1 MTPEDWQR
9 VKPILA
15 SALELDP
22 ANRASFLKEA
32 CADPSL
38 REEIQSLI
46 FAHEQAGALNSAALP
61 SFPESVLSTRLQLT
75 SGTRLGDFQ
84 ILSLLGAG
92 GMGEVYRA
100 RDLRLERDVAIK
112 VLPKF
117 VSFDPERLRRFEQEA
132 KAAAGLNHPNI
143 LAVFQMGTH
152 EGAPY
157 LVSELLEGETL
168 REQVK
173 RGPMPPKKA
182 VDYGVQIAHGLAAAH
197 EKGIVHRDLK
207 PENLFVTR
215 DGRIKILDF
224 GLAKLLHAEGETQL
238 TKQTLDTQPGAVL
251 GTVGYMSPEQVRGLA
266 ADHRAD
272 IFAFG
277 AILYELLTG
286 KRAFHKS
293 TFADTMSA
301 ILNDD
306 PPPASQVS
314 PSVPH
319 AIERAV
325 HRCLEKRP
333 EQRFQSASDLGFALE
348 ALSDS
353 EAAPAG
359 GVAKSRSALPLKAIF
374 AVLLVAALI
383 WIGSTLFSQPAP
395 LKLGRAVQLTNDG
408 KMKDRLVTDGTR
420 LYFDEQVADNV
431 TIAQVSTFGGE
442 TGNLPTVMPFPQIED
457 ISPRGSELLI
467 KAEGADVDAALWLLP
482 VPSGAPRRL
491 GNVSASIA
499 SWLPDG
505 ERIAYVKADTDLYV
519 VNADGTGS
527 NKLLSKSG
535 IQGVASS
542 PDGRWFRLNIWDKQ
556 RQKTALW
563 EVRADGSDLH
573 QVLPIEWNKRSH
585 ICCAHWTG
593 DGKYFLFVATNLDFG
608 GGGDIWAL
616 SECHLPLFGCKAR
629 PVQLTDGPLAYRE
642 PIPSRDGRKIFTIGE
657 QKRAEVIR
665 YDNRSR
671 QYTRLLSG
679 SSAVGVEY
687 SRDGQWVT
695 WVSYPENTLWCS
707 KVDGSDRR
715 QLTFPPLVIL
725 FPRWSPDSKRIAF
738 TTHEPD
744 RPWKI
749 YTISRDG
756 GTPEPLFLE
765 EHRQLLAA
773 WGPNGNSVAIGRPNR
788 ENPMAI
794 ELLDL
799 KTGKATEIP
808 GSQDLWQPA
817 WSPDGRYIVAQSKD
831 YRRLMVFDS
840 TIGKWTEM
848 AQGILSGSQ
857 FSHDSKY
864 VYFEDFGKAVYRVPV
879 QGGKKELVVDFKD
892 LRRPIV
898 PSWALWFGLTPDDSL
913 LTMRDLG
920 TQEIYAFD
928 VLP

>member
-1 MTPEDWQR
+1 M
-9 VKPILA
+9 
-15 SALELDP
+15 
-22 ANRASFLKEA
+22 
-32 CADPSL
+32 
-38 REEIQSLI
+38 
-46 FAHEQAGALNSAALP
+46 
-61 SFPESVLSTRLQLT
+61 
-75 SGTRLGDFQ
+75 
-84 ILSLLGAG
+84 
-92 GMGEVYRA
+92 
-100 RDLRLERDVAIK
+100 
-112 VLPKF
+112 
-117 VSFDPERLRRFEQEA
+117 
-132 KAAAGLNHPNI
+132 
-143 LAVFQMGTH
+143 
-152 EGAPY
+152 
-157 LVSELLEGETL
+157 
-168 REQVK
+168 
-173 RGPMPPKKA
+173 
-182 VDYGVQIAHGLAAAH
+182 QIAHGLAAAH

-224 GLAKLLHAEGETQL
+224 GLAKLLHTDAETQL

-251 GTVGYMSPEQVRGLA
+251 GTVGYMAPEQVRGLP
-266 ADHRAD
+266 ADHRSD

-286 KRAFHKS
+286 KRAFHKP

-301 ILNDD
+301 ILNED
-306 PPPASQVS
+306 PPAVSQTT
-314 PSVPH
+314 PGVPP

-325 HRCLEKRP
+325 NRCLEKRP

-353 EAAPAG
+353 EAASAG
-359 GVAKSRSALPLKAIF
+359 SVAKSGSALRLKVSA

-383 WIGSTLFSQPAP
+383 WIGLALFSQPAP

-408 KMKDRLVTDGTR
+408 KMKDNLVTDGTR

-431 TIAQVSTFGGE
+431 TIAQVSAFGGE
-442 TGNLPTVMPFPQIED
+442 TGNVPTILAFPQIQD

-467 KAEGADVDAALWLLP
+467 KTEGADVDAALWLLP

-491 GNVSASIA
+491 GNVSATLA

-519 VNADGTGS
+519 VSADGAGG

-535 IQGVASS
+535 IKGVASS
-542 PDGRWFRLNIWDKQ
+542 PDGKRFRMDIWDKQ
-556 RQKTALW
+556 RQRTALW
-563 EVRADGSDLH
+563 EAAADGSNLRL
-573 QVLPIEWNKRSH
+573 VLPVEWNKRSH
-585 ICCAHWTG
+585 ICCGHWTA
-593 DGKYFLFVATNLDFG
+593 DGKYFLFVTTNLEFG

-616 SECHLPLFGCKAR
+616 SECHLSLFGCKPRAA
-629 PVQLTDGPLAYRE
+629 QLTDGPLAYRQ
-642 PIPSRDGRKIFTIGE
+642 PIPSRDGRRIFTIGE
-657 QKRAEVIR
+657 QKRAEIVR
-665 YDNRSR
+665 YDSRSQ

-679 SSAVGVEY
+679 ISAVGVEF

-695 WVSYPENTLWCS
+695 WVSYPENALWCS
-707 KVDGSDRR
+707 KADGSERR
-715 QLTFPPLVIL
+715 QLTFPPLTIL
-725 FPRWSPDSKRIAF
+725 YPRWSPDSKRISF

-756 GTPEPLFLE
+756 GTPEPLFPE
-765 EHRQLLAA
+765 EHRQLTAA
-773 WGPNGNSVAIGRPNR
+773 WGPNANSIVIGRPNR
-788 ENPMAI
+788 ENPMTI

-808 GSQDLWQPA
+808 GSQDLWNPA
-817 WSPDGRYIVAQSKD
+817 WSPDGRYIVAPSRD
-831 YRRLMVFDS
+831 YRRLMVFDF
-840 TIGKWTEM
+840 TTGRWTELA
-848 AQGILSGSQ
+848 AQAIVPGSF

-898 PSWALWFGLTPDDSL
+898 PSWAFWFGLAPDDSVI
-913 LTMRDLG
+913 TMRDLG